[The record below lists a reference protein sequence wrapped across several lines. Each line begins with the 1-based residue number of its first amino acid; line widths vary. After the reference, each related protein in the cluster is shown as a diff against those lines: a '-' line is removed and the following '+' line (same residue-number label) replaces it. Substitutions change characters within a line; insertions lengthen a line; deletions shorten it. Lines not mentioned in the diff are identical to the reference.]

1 MASSTAAPLIQ
12 QHLSACLVR
21 AMVSRED
28 LYTFDPTAQAPFQAL
43 AALFAAGEPFEPS
56 VPLFSEHARHDD
68 LLASLESE
76 LSDVNASGTVPQ
88 FIRMGKTIAAFLTL
102 AARHGWD
109 PVVNDTSSLA
119 TTATVNAR
127 AAIAEGHRQALL
139 DEVGSRPASPT
150 SRKF

>member
-1 MASSTAAPLIQ
+1 MMGCD
-12 QHLSACLVR
+12 ACLVR
-21 AMVSRED
+21 ALVSRED
-28 LYTFDPTAQAPFQAL
+28 LYTFDPVAQEPFQAM
-43 AALFAAGEPFEPS
+43 AALFSSGAPFDPS
-56 VPLFSEHARHDD
+56 VPLFSENARHDD

-76 LSDVNASGTVPQ
+76 MNDVNATGTVPQ

>member
-43 AALFAAGEPFEPS
+43 AALFAAGEPFDPS

>member
-21 AMVSRED
+21 AMVSREN
-28 LYTFDPTAQAPFQAL
+28 LYMFDPTAQAPFQAL
-43 AALFAAGEPFEPS
+43 AALFAEGEPFDPS

-109 PVVNDTSSLA
+109 PVIDDSSQLA
-119 TTATVNAR
+119 ATATVNAR

-139 DEVGSRPASPT
+139 NTASQRYSRPSF
-150 SRKF
+150 RKF

>member
-1 MASSTAAPLIQ
+1 MSNNSDPPLIQ

-28 LYTFDPTAQAPFQAL
+28 LYTFDPVAQEPFQAM
-43 AALFAAGEPFEPS
+43 AALFSSGAPFDPS
-56 VPLFSEHARHDD
+56 VPLFSESARHDD

-76 LSDVNASGTVPQ
+76 MNYVNATGTVPQ

-109 PVVNDTSSLA
+109 PVIDDTSSLA

>member
-1 MASSTAAPLIQ
+1 MSNNSDPTLIQ

-21 AMVSRED
+21 ALVSRED
-28 LYTFDPTAQAPFQAL
+28 LYTFDPVAQEPFQAM
-43 AALFAAGEPFEPS
+43 AALFSSGAPFDPS
-56 VPLFSEHARHDD
+56 VPLFSEKARHDD

-76 LSDVNASGTVPQ
+76 MNYVNATGTVPQ

-109 PVVNDTSSLA
+109 PVIDDTSSLA